1 MLIAVSDLMP
11 SRRLATTSGL
21 EAVIVQLDL
30 STALLVACVYIPPAC
45 SNRVLLTLSNL

>member
-21 EAVIVQLDL
+21 EAVIVQSDL
-30 STALLVACVYIPPAC
+30 STALLACVYIPPAC